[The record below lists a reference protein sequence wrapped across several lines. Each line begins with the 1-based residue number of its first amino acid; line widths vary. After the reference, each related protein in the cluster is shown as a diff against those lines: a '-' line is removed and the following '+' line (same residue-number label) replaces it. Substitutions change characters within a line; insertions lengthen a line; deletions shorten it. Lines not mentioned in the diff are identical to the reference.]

1 MPRDHGRIL
10 SRIWQ
15 DKEFRAR
22 SPEAQR
28 LYLLLLSQPNVDNA
42 GVQPLMLGKWAKGCA
57 STTPTDIRAAL
68 AELEAHRYTVTDED
82 TEETLVRSYMRNDG
96 VAKHPNTFKNALRC
110 AEAIESPKLRRV
122 MVAELRRFKRKDAD
136 EVADRMAESLPD
148 SDAVAMGSESHPDR
162 FAIPSESHS
171 DGTIPSESH
180 PDAIAIL
187 AGQGQGQGERSPSAN
202 EEFGGS
208 RAAAHP
214 YAPAREAATPPSP
227 HCPKHPDGTSSPCRA
242 CGDARVARDR
252 WEADERRR
260 RSEAQSAEAR
270 QRAELRRAA
279 VEACGHC
286 DDDGR
291 RLDAP
296 GLVCDHTED
305 QADRTRRGIA
315 AARAALNPKGV
326 PSDA

>member
-15 DKEFRAR
+15 DKDFRAR

-57 STTPTDIRAAL
+57 STTTADVQAAL

-122 MVAELRRFKRKDAD
+122 MVEELRRFKRKDAD
-136 EVADRMAESLPD
+136 EVADRMVDSLPD
-148 SDAVAMGSESHPDR
+148 FDAVAMGSESHPDGI
-162 FAIPSESHS
+162 ANPSESHP
-171 DGTIPSESH
+171 DGMIPSECH

-187 AGQGQGQGERSPSAN
+187 AGQGQGQGETSPTAN
-202 EEFGGS
+202 GDLGGS
-208 RAAAHP
+208 RTAAHA
-214 YAPAREAATPPSP
+214 YALAREAATPPNP
-227 HCPKHPDGTSSPCRA
+227 HCARHPEGTTAPCRA
-242 CGDARVARDR
+242 CGDARAARER
-252 WEADERRR
+252 WDAAAVRRQA
-260 RSEAQSAEAR
+260 EAQSAEAR

-279 VEACGHC
+279 VEACEHC

-291 RLDAP
+291 RTDAP
-296 GLVCDHTED
+296 GLVCDHTAD